1 MATKKQLAALKR
13 GREIRAANLR
23 AETRGKGSPK
33 TKPAAKKKASTTNSS
48 KDTTV
53 AKKKSSGGKKS
64 GKSKG
69 GGKKGTRAG
78 FTNKDAMIALGVV
91 AGYGHLQASAQEQL
105 AKDKNAKPLLTQV
118 PMVSAVGRAGT
129 LCAIAYAG
137 HRFMKIPWL
146 KPVAFGLAGVTAL
159 TFARRGFKTFDE
171 SDATDKAALLL
182 SGAGDEMALPSAQVS
197 VAGELTIDGDEDALS
212 VALRQLQAAA

>member
-1 MATKKQLAALKR
+1 MATRKQLAALKR

-23 AETRGKGSPK
+23 AETRGSFTVPK
-33 TKPAAKKKASTTNSS
+33 KKAAAKKKTSTTTPS
-48 KDTTV
+48 KETSV

-64 GKSKG
+64 KSKG
-69 GGKKGTRAG
+69 SSKKGTRTG
-78 FTNKDAMIALGVV
+78 FSQKDAMIALGVV

-129 LCAIAYAG
+129 LTAIAYGA
-137 HRFMKIPWL
+137 HRFLKIPWL
-146 KPVAFGLAGVTAL
+146 KPVALGLGAVTAL

-171 SDATDKAALLL
+171 SDSDDKAALLL
-182 SGAGDEMALPSAQVS
+182 SGAGDEMALPGARVS
-197 VAGELTIDGDEDALS
+197 VAGELTIDGDEDALA